1 MQVSEIFP
9 TFAVVI
15 VIMNIEQH
23 SLKRL
28 AIIVLTA
35 MCLSGA
41 AAQEE
46 ERVAFSHMGV
56 GVSVGTTALGINVS
70 TVLSPYVGVRAGINI
85 WPLIKL
91 GRLMHFRVED
101 SDREPGYLLQ
111 HLDEVNAMLEEGEK
125 VLPTIDEIMQV
136 DFKVLPKL
144 TAGHIVFDFFPFPRS
159 SSFHFSAGA
168 HIGTG
173 IVVNVH
179 NRYDGILMPIT
190 MWNNA
195 MVNPNVQPVVEEYGL
210 RRIGL
215 GLGDY
220 FLMPDENGNIDAQI
234 RVSGFRPYLGLGF
247 GRPVPHKRI
256 GLQFDLGLQFWGS
269 PRVYFN
275 GEELQPNRVGDEL
288 DDILSIV
295 SRIKAFPVLNVR
307 LVGRIF

>member
-1 MQVSEIFP
+1 MQVSKIFP
-9 TFAVVI
+9 TFAAVMI
-15 VIMNIEQH
+15 IMNFGQH

-28 AIIVLTA
+28 AFIVLTA
-35 MCLSGA
+35 FCLSET

-70 TVLSPYVGVRAGINI
+70 TVLTPYLGVRAGINV
-85 WPLIKL
+85 WPLIKV

-101 SDREPGYLLQ
+101 TDREPGYVLQ
-111 HLDEVNAMLEEGEK
+111 HLDEVNARLEEGEK
-125 VLPTIDEIMQV
+125 VLPTIEDIMEV

-144 TAGHIVFDFFPFPRS
+144 TAGHIIFDVFPFPRS

-168 HIGTG
+168 HMGTE
-173 IVVNVH
+173 IVVNIH
-179 NRYDGILMPIT
+179 NRYDGLLMPVT

-210 RRIGL
+210 KRIGL
-215 GLGDY
+215 ALGDY
-220 FLMPDENGNIDAQI
+220 FLMPDQDGNIDAQI

-275 GEELQPNRVGDEL
+275 GEELKPDRVGEEL
-288 DDILSIV
+288 DDILSIL
-295 SRIKAFPVLNVR
+295 SRIKVFPVLNVR

>member
-9 TFAVVI
+9 TFAAVMI
-15 VIMNIEQH
+15 IMNFGQH

-35 MCLSGA
+35 FCLSETS
-41 AAQEE
+41 AQEE

-70 TVLSPYVGVRAGINI
+70 TVLTPYLGVRAGINV
-85 WPLIKL
+85 WPLIKV

-101 SDREPGYLLQ
+101 TDREPVYVLQ
-111 HLDEVNAMLEEGEK
+111 HLDEVNARLEEGEK
-125 VLPTIDEIMQV
+125 VLPTIEDIMEV

-144 TAGHIVFDFFPFPRS
+144 TAGHIIFDVFPFPRS

-168 HIGTG
+168 HMGTE
-173 IVVNVH
+173 IVVNIH
-179 NRYDGILMPIT
+179 NRYDGLLMPVT

-210 RRIGL
+210 KRIGL
-215 GLGDY
+215 ALGDY
-220 FLMPDENGNIDAQI
+220 FLMPDQDGNIDAQI

-275 GEELQPNRVGDEL
+275 GEELKPDRVGEEL
-288 DDILSIV
+288 DDILSIL
-295 SRIKAFPVLNVR
+295 SRIKVFPVLNVR
-307 LVGRIF
+307 LIGRIF

>member
-1 MQVSEIFP
+1 
-9 TFAVVI
+9 
-15 VIMNIEQH
+15 MNIEHH
-23 SLKRL
+23 SLRRL
-28 AIIVLTA
+28 AIIALTA
-35 MCLSGA
+35 LSLSVA
-41 AAQEE
+41 VAQEE

-70 TVLSPYVGVRAGINI
+70 TVLTPYLGVRAGINV

-91 GRLMHFRVED
+91 GRLMHFRLED
-101 SDREPGYLLQ
+101 TDREPGYALQ
-111 HLDEVNAMLEEGEK
+111 HLDEVNERLEEGEK
-125 VLPTIDEIMQV
+125 ILPTIDDIMQV

-144 TAGHIVFDFFPFPRS
+144 TAGHIIFDVFPFPNS
-159 SSFHFSAGA
+159 SSFHLSAGA

-179 NRYDGILMPIT
+179 NRYDGILLPVT

-195 MVNPNVQPVVEEYGL
+195 MVNPNVQPVVDEYNL
-210 RRIGL
+210 KRIGL
-215 GLGDY
+215 ALGDY